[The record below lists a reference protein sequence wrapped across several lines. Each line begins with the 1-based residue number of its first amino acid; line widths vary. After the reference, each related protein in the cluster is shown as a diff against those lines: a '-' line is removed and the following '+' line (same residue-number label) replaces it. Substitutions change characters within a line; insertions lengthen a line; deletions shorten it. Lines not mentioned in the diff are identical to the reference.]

1 MLELLNDVDEAGT
14 ELETTELDDRLE
26 LAGILELDCPAE
38 LLEDG
43 GATDE
48 ATLLDEAAPP
58 QVPADTLPRTVMASI
73 LAIACEPVARK
84 RK

>member
-1 MLELLNDVDEAGT
+1 M
-14 ELETTELDDRLE
+14 
-26 LAGILELDCPAE
+26 LELDCPTE

-48 ATLLDEAAPP
+48 ATLLDEAAP
-58 QVPADTLPRTVMASI
+58 QVPANTLPTTVMESI

-84 RK
+84 RN

>member
-1 MLELLNDVDEAGT
+1 M
-14 ELETTELDDRLE
+14 
-26 LAGILELDCPAE
+26 LELDCPAE

-48 ATLLDEAAPP
+48 ATLLDETAPP
-58 QVPADTLPRTVMASI
+58 QLPADTLPTTVMASI

-84 RK
+84 RN